1 MKNVIIFAILTAIST
16 VAVAGHHKVAEGKH
30 GGGHKI
36 SGLFEQA
43 DLDKNGSI
51 PRLSMRLQWWRWLI
65 SGAQDLW
72 QWMPMAMVPSVGKKP
87 KLLEKSDTKN
97 PSLLCLANSAKSVFA
112 T

>member
-16 VAVAGHHKVAEGKH
+16 AAVAGHHKVAEGKH

-51 PRLSMRLQWWRWLI
+51 STAEHEAAMVEMADIRRARF
-65 SGAQDLW
+65 
-72 QWMPMAMVPSVGKKP
+72 MAMDANGDGAVRREEAKTARKVRH
-87 KLLEKSDTKN
+87 EKSK
-97 PSLLCLANSAKSVFA
+97 SAVSGE
-112 T
+112 